1 MIEEI
6 KCKSCGSAFTGQVIH
21 KRKYCS
27 RICYAKGRT
36 KNEDRD
42 CLNCGKSYKPVF
54 KRSDGKLIHNKTR
67 KYCSLTCS
75 REANIE
81 ITRENHR
88 KGKGCPKGL
97 GHPSEKIWRIRSPRN
112 KTYCFKNLAEF
123 VRTNKHL
130 FNDEDLVIK
139 DNKNTVAERGLMCI
153 CPRRKEVR
161 GSWKGWTWVS
171 QTERIH
177 NEGRDFLERP

>member
-1 MIEEI
+1 
-6 KCKSCGSAFTGQVIH
+6 
-21 KRKYCS
+21 
-27 RICYAKGRT
+27 
-36 KNEDRD
+36 
-42 CLNCGKSYKPVF
+42 
-54 KRSDGKLIHNKTR
+54 
-67 KYCSLTCS
+67 
-75 REANIE
+75 
-81 ITRENHR
+81 
-88 KGKGCPKGL
+88 
-97 GHPSEKIWRIRSPRN
+97 
-112 KTYCFKNLAEF
+112 